1 MAGPTA
7 PHGNMAK
14 ADIPAQ
20 LTLQRKVTAGT
31 SPQSTRRVQLSAQ
44 RQGNPAPSPP
54 RLPNTGSPRAPHPW
68 AAGSSGAPTRMAPR
82 SSSLLER
89 HQGEDKQP
97 AHGRTHF
104 RTWEYGQAGPSSSAY
119 PPAENHC
126 TREPLVCHESLASRP
141 APAPEMMLCQPFRH
155 LGEPARGSNSC
166 T

>member
-1 MAGPTA
+1 MLDLSHQHVEGTLLALVNRGWVSMGLSLKARQHRGPK
-7 PHGNMAK
+7 N
-14 ADIPAQ
+14 
-20 LTLQRKVTAGT
+20 
-31 SPQSTRRVQLSAQ
+31 
-44 RQGNPAPSPP
+44 PSPVP
-54 RLPNTGSPRAPHPW
+54 TQTPKHRQSQGSPPW
-68 AAGSSGAPTRMAPR
+68 APGSSGAPARMAPR

-119 PPAENHC
+119 PAAENHC

-141 APAPEMMLCQPFRH
+141 APAPEMMLCQPFQH
-155 LGEPARGSNSC
+155 LGDPPRGSDSC